1 MLHDTHPYDTHPARI
16 PDPAAALAQVFDLLA
31 VHPDFRVIPAGQPSR
46 SRKLIQGIFA
56 YWTGNIQTIWLYG
69 RVKTDRDNAAL
80 LRDFF
85 DAEYYAGRYPEV
97 RRSRMPLLGHY
108 LFIGFRKGFDPSR
121 LFDTSEY
128 LAANRDVTASRVN
141 PLLHY
146 LVEGR
151 KEGRLCAPPQSGY
164 QA

>member
-1 MLHDTHPYDTHPARI
+1 LIVFED
-16 PDPAAALAQVFDLLA
+16 DPAAALVQVLNLLA
-31 VHPDFRVIPAGQPSR
+31 VHPEFRVIPAARPSQ
-46 SRKLIQGIFA
+46 SRKFIQGIGA
-56 YWTGNIQTIWLYG
+56 YLLGTIQTIWLYS
-69 RVKTDRDNAAL
+69 RVKADQDNAAL

-97 RRSRMPLLGHY
+97 RRSRIPLLGHY
-108 LFIGFRKGFDPSR
+108 LFIGFRNGFDPSR

-128 LAANRDVTASRVN
+128 LAANRDVNASRVN

-151 KEGRLCAPPQSGY
+151 KEGRLCVPPQGGIKHE
-164 QA
+164 

>member
-1 MLHDTHPYDTHPARI
+1 MFQILFKDTHPARI
-16 PDPAAALAQVFDLLA
+16 PDPAAALAQVCDLLA
-31 VHPDFRVIPAGQPSR
+31 VHPEFCVIPARQPSR
-46 SRKLIQGIFA
+46 SRKVIQEICT
-56 YWTGNIQTIWLYG
+56 YWLGNIQTIWLYR
-69 RVKTDRDNAAL
+69 RVKTDQDNAAL
-80 LRDFF
+80 LRKFF

-97 RRSRMPLLGHY
+97 RRSRIPLLGHY

-151 KEGRLCAPPQSGY
+151 KEGRLCAPPPSGY